1 MLDRPRIPILIITGF
16 VGSGKTTLILK
27 LLGELQRENPDYRMA
42 LIKNEIGDV
51 NVDSQLAASAYMQGE
66 VELFGACIC
75 CTNVGQVGDAL
86 ATLDRE
92 RSPDRII
99 IETSGSAEPIKLLV
113 EVNRLARETGRYE
126 PDGVVSV
133 IDVQNWEG
141 YAHTSFTAKLQA
153 RQTDLIVL
161 NKWEEAGERRED
173 EVRDQLGAMDVDT
186 PYVRS
191 DHGWVRKD
199 LLFGIDTK
207 LAKDWITNGEI
218 HRHNH
223 SSEMECLSVTLAA
236 SHRTQGV
243 DLRKLEAFLQ
253 KAPKDEIYRIKA
265 VMYTSSTPNNSDGSN
280 AKASDQ
286 SGQQLSKYILNWAFG
301 RWTWTQDSSAK
312 PDDPTLRMFVV
323 TAAYESTKWQKRL
336 EGEYVCL
343 EDERPGVELTVRRMK

>member
-66 VELFGACIC
+66 VELF
-75 CTNVGQVGDAL
+75 
-86 ATLDRE
+86 DRE

-161 NKWEEAGERRED
+161 NKWEEAGEQRED

-191 DHGWVRKD
+191 DHGWVRKE

-207 LAKDWITNGEI
+207 LARDWIANGEI
-218 HRHNH
+218 HHHNH

-236 SHRTQGV
+236 SHRIQGV

-265 VMYTSSTPNNSDGSN
+265 VMYASSTPNNSDGSN
-280 AKASDQ
+280 AKVSNQ
-286 SGQQLSKYILNWAFG
+286 SGQQLTKYILNWAFG
-301 RWTWTQDSSAK
+301 RWTWTQDS
-312 PDDPTLRMFVV
+312 
-323 TAAYESTKWQKRL
+323 
-336 EGEYVCL
+336 
-343 EDERPGVELTVRRMK
+343 